1 MLALRC
7 PRLPCFA
14 RRFTSSTNPD
24 SALIYFDPQS
34 STLSSS
40 ISNSSEILDLWKSS
54 GAKDGQSR
62 VLWNVGGFK
71 RVGVASL
78 KDGVR
83 SAAATAVKALKDNG
97 AAEIVICDGGN
108 AHAAAEGSHLAL
120 FSYDQFKS
128 KRTPPPKILA
138 LSPSE
143 AFECGKSFASAQNL
157 ARELMETPGNHL
169 TPTKFCERA
178 MKESEMVKNLQVVS
192 HGKEWIESEKMT
204 GLLSVAKGSTE
215 EPKFL
220 EIRYTGGG
228 KGTIGLVGKGVTF
241 DSGGI
246 SIKPSNGMKDMRGDM
261 GGAATIFSTTL
272 YAAKLGLPINIHTCI
287 PLAENMPGGNASRP
301 GDIIT
306 MRNDLTVEID
316 NTDAEGRI
324 ILADALHYLSCYK
337 PDAIIDA
344 ATLTGAI
351 EVALGNI
358 YSAVF
363 STSTPLF
370 TALSVAGEFCEDE
383 FWRMPLSKHYKT
395 QIEKSN
401 ADLCNVGSKRGGGAC
416 TAAEFL
422 KPFVGDV
429 RWAHVDIAGVMMGEA
444 RSWDWKGMSGRPT
457 RSFLEFLR
465 RSPLETVV

>member
-1 MLALRC
+1 MLAAR
-7 PRLPCFA
+7 RFRFPCIS
-14 RRFTSSTNPD
+14 RRFTSSTSPD

-34 STLSSS
+34 STLSTSS

-54 GAKDGQSR
+54 DVKDGQSR
-62 VLWNVGGFK
+62 VFWDIGGFK

-83 SAAATAVKALKDNG
+83 SAAATTVKTLKDNG
-97 AAEIVICDGGN
+97 AAEILVCDGGN

-120 FSYDQFKS
+120 FNYDQFKS
-128 KRTPPPKILA
+128 KRTPSPKILA

-143 AFECGKSFASAQNL
+143 AFECGKSFAAAQNL
-157 ARELMETPGNHL
+157 ARELMETPANYL
-169 TPTKFCERA
+169 TPTTFCERA
-178 MKESEMVKNLQVVS
+178 IKEAETVKNLQVIS
-192 HGKEWIESEKMT
+192 HGKEWIESEKMA
-204 GLLSVAKGSTE
+204 GLLSVAKGSIE

-228 KGTIGLVGKGVTF
+228 KGTVGLVGKGVTF

-261 GGAATIFSTTL
+261 GGAATIFSATL

-287 PLAENMPGGNASRP
+287 PLTENMPGGNASRP
-301 GDIIT
+301 GDIIK

-324 ILADALHYLSCYK
+324 ILADALHYLSGYK
-337 PDAIIDA
+337 PDVIIDA

-370 TALSVAGEFCEDE
+370 TALSEAGEFCEDE

-401 ADLCNVGSKRGGGAC
+401 ADLCNSGSKRGAGAC

-422 KPFVGDV
+422 KPFVGEV
-429 RWAHVDIAGVMMGEA
+429 PWAHIDIAGVMMGEA

-465 RSPLETVV
+465 RSPLGL